1 MFRPVNRKK
10 GKESNWLEKKKEKQ
24 GGRWE
29 GFRGYLCLYMKS
41 GAALLD
47 THVVAATEDG
57 AVSGDETGA
66 DGDTAFSGTGVHLFD
81 GGEEAWFVGHGGEGR
96 RRRRWCA

>member
-1 MFRPVNRKK
+1 
-10 GKESNWLEKKKEKQ
+10 
-24 GGRWE
+24 
-29 GFRGYLCLYMKS
+29 MKS

-81 GGEEAWFVGHGGEGR
+81 GGEEAWFVGHGGEKK
-96 RRRRWCA
+96 